1 MTLLILAITSLLTSW
16 QFAKEQNDHQMPV
29 AEDKHWQEVS
39 VPHDWAIYGPFDR
52 ANDLQNVTVWQNGA
66 TFPSIKTGRTGGL
79 PYMGSAWY
87 KTIVTLPSTDAVDL
101 PMSNYF
107 LLFDGAMSEAEV
119 FVNGEKVCFWPY
131 GYNAFH
137 CDITALIKEGANE
150 IAVRLQNREQSSRWY
165 PGAGLYRNVHL
176 IEKPKVYVPIWG
188 THITTPYVTEQLA
201 SVNIK
206 TRVENALNKHIELR
220 TSLIHKATG
229 EVVDSLVSH
238 YDVKHNLPLEQN
250 ITIHNPALWSPET
263 PNLYVART
271 CVIADSVYQETVETT
286 FGVRSVQI
294 VPNVGFLLN
303 GKVRKIQGVCLHH
316 DLGPLGS
323 AINKDALRRQLLILK
338 EMGCDA
344 IRTSHNMP
352 APEQIELCDELGL
365 MVMCEPF
372 DEWDWAKCKS
382 GYSRFFNEWAERDM
396 VNMLHHFRNNP
407 SIIMWSIGNEVPT
420 QCDPQGYKTA
430 KMLQDICVRED
441 GTRPCTA
448 GMDQV
453 TCVLENGFASVLQ
466 IVGLNYR
473 PHRYLESY
481 QRTPQHLIL
490 GSETAST
497 VSSRGVYLL
506 PALPDDTDHITN
518 MNHPGGNSQ
527 TNQCSSYD
535 LQYCPWSNLP
545 DDDFR
550 NMDDYAWTIG
560 QFVWTGF
567 DYLGEPSPWDTDA
580 WPSHS
585 SYFGIIDLAGIPK
598 DRYYLYRSMW
608 RKDVHTVHL
617 LPHWNWNTGDTLP
630 VMAYTDAAEGELF
643 VNGKSMGKVRKLTRE
658 ESEAAIQA
666 GDPLGLQRRYR
677 LIWDN
682 IPYEAG
688 EIKVV
693 TPVGEAIRKT
703 AGAPHHIEMY
713 VEEYPTNLN
722 DSLPLREGVG
732 VGSLHFVR
740 VRVCDANGNLCPQA
754 NHLIRFATKGEGTFR
769 AAANGDAANLDL
781 FHMPQHHAFAGE
793 LTAIV
798 EGSCT
803 LTATAKGLKK
813 AIITIQ

>member
-1 MTLLILAITSLLTSW
+1 MKLLILAITSLLTSW
-16 QFAKEQNDHQMPV
+16 QFAKEQTEHQMPETS
-29 AEDKHWQEVS
+29 ATWQQVT
-39 VPHDWAIYGPFDR
+39 VPHDWAIYGTFDR
-52 ANDLQNVTVWQNGA
+52 ANDLQNVTVWQNGE
-66 TFPSIKTGRTGGL
+66 TFPTEKTGRTGGL
-79 PYMGSAWY
+79 PYIGSAWY
-87 KTIVTLPSTDAVDL
+87 KTNVTLPTTGACADPQRSDL
-101 PMSNYF
+101 PATSANYF

-119 FVNGEKVCFWPY
+119 YVNGQKVCFWPY

-137 CDITALIKEGANE
+137 CDITSALREGDNE

-165 PGAGLYRNVHL
+165 PGAGLFRNVHL
-176 IEKPKVYVPIWG
+176 IQKPNVYVPIWG
-188 THITTPYVTEQLA
+188 THITTPYVTEELA

-206 TRVENALNKHIELR
+206 TRVENAVNKQIRLH
-220 TSLIHKATG
+220 TTLISKATG
-229 EVVDSLVSH
+229 DEVGSLEST

-250 ITIHNPALWSPET
+250 INIQHPALWAPET

-271 CVIADSVYQETVETT
+271 RVYADNVYQEEVETV
-286 FGVRSVQI
+286 FGVRTVQI

-323 AINKDALRRQLLILK
+323 AVSKDAVRRQLLMLK

-372 DEWDWAKCKS
+372 DEWDWAKCKN
-382 GYSRFFNEWAERDM
+382 GYHRFFNEWAERDM

-420 QCDPQGYKTA
+420 QCAPEGYKVA
-430 KMLQDICVRED
+430 KMLQDICLRED

-466 IVGLNYR
+466 IVGLNYKAY
-473 PHRYLESY
+473 RYEESY

-497 VSSRGVYLL
+497 VSSRGVYFL
-506 PALPDDTDHITN
+506 PAVPDNTDHITN
-518 MNHPGGNSQ
+518 RNHPGGNSK
-527 TNQCSSYD
+527 TNQCSGYD
-535 LQYCPWSNLP
+535 LQYCPWSNVP
-545 DDDFR
+545 DEDFR
-550 NMDDYAWTIG
+550 NMDDYPWTIG

-598 DRYYLYRSMW
+598 DRYYLYRSEW

-617 LPHWNWNTGDTLP
+617 LPHWNWKKGDTVP
-630 VMAYTDAAEGELF
+630 VMVYTDAQEGELF

-677 LIWDN
+677 LIWDK

-688 EIKVV
+688 EIKVI
-693 TPVGEAIRKT
+693 TPYGEDVRKT
-703 AGAPHHIEMY
+703 AGAPHHLEMY
-713 VEEYPTNLN
+713 VEDVPAM
-722 DSLPLREGVG
+722 DDKPL
-732 VGSLHFVR
+732 HYVR
-740 VRVCDANGNLCPQA
+740 VRVCDKNGVVCPNA
-754 NHLIRFATKGEGTFR
+754 DHLIKFSTEGNGGFR

-781 FHMPQHHAFAGE
+781 FHLPQHHAFAGE
-793 LTAIV
+793 LTAII

-813 AIITIQ
+813 AIISIQ

>member
-1 MTLLILAITSLLTSW
+1 MNILILAITSLLTSW
-16 QFAKEQNDHQMPV
+16 QFTMEQNDHQMPN
-29 AEDKHWQEVS
+29 AEATTWQEVT

-52 ANDLQNVTVWQNGA
+52 ANDLQNVTVWQNGE

-87 KTIVTLPSTDAVDL
+87 KTTISLPSTFTTQNNQQS
-101 PMSNYF
+101 SNYF

-119 FVNGEKVCFWPY
+119 FVNGQKVCFWPY

-137 CDITALIKEGANE
+137 CDITAALQTGNNE

-165 PGAGLYRNVHL
+165 PGAGLYRHVHL
-176 IEKPKVYVPIWG
+176 IQKPSVYVSIWG
-188 THITTPYVTEQLA
+188 THITTPYVSEDLA

-206 TRVENALNKHIELR
+206 TNVAHALEKHIELH
-220 TSLIHKATG
+220 TTILHKATG
-229 EVVDSLVSH
+229 EVIDSLHSN

-250 ITIHNPALWSPET
+250 ITIQNPALWSPET
-263 PNLYVART
+263 PNLYIART
-271 CVIADSVYQETVETT
+271 RVVADGVYQETVETT

-294 VPNVGFLLN
+294 VPNVGFMLN
-303 GKVRKIQGVCLHH
+303 AKVRKIQGVCLHH

-323 AINKDALRRQLLILK
+323 AVSRDALRRQLLMLK

-372 DEWDWAKCKS
+372 DEWDWAKCMN

-407 SIIMWSIGNEVPT
+407 SIVMWSIGNEVPT

-473 PHRYLESY
+473 PHRYVESY
-481 QRTPQHLIL
+481 HRTPQHLIL

-497 VSSRGVYLL
+497 VSSRGVYFL

-518 MNHPGGNSQ
+518 MDHPGGNSK
-527 TNQCSSYD
+527 TNQCSGYD
-535 LQYCPWSNLP
+535 LQYCPWSNVP
-545 DDDFR
+545 DEDFR
-550 NMDDYAWTIG
+550 NMDDYTWTIG

-567 DYLGEPSPWDTDA
+567 DYLGEPSPWDTEA

-598 DRYYLYRSMW
+598 DRYYLYRSQW

-617 LPHWNWNTGDTLP
+617 LPHWNWNAGDTVP
-630 VMAYTDAAEGELF
+630 VMVYTDANEGELF
-643 VNGKSMGKVRKLTRE
+643 VNGKSMGKVRKLTKE
-658 ESEAAIQA
+658 ETEAAIKA
-666 GDPLGLQRRYR
+666 GDPLALQRRYR

-682 IPYEAG
+682 IPFEAG

-693 TPVGEAIRKT
+693 TPYGEDTRVT
-703 AGAPHHIEMY
+703 AGKPHHIEMY
-713 VEEYPTNLN
+713 VEDIPATDNK
-722 DSLPLREGVG
+722 P
-732 VGSLHFVR
+732 LHFVR
-740 VRVCDANGNLCPQA
+740 VRVCDVNGNLCPHA
-754 NHLIRFATKGEGTFR
+754 DNLIQFTTKGEGTFR

-781 FHMPQHHAFAGE
+781 FHMPKHHAFSGE
-793 LTAIV
+793 LTVIV
-798 EGSCT
+798 EGNCT
-803 LTATAKGLKK
+803 LTAAAKGLKK

>member
-1 MTLLILAITSLLTSW
+1 MTLLLLAITSLLTSW
-16 QFAKEQNDHQMPV
+16 QFSMEQNNHEMP
-29 AEDKHWQEVS
+29 ASNAKSWQQVTI
-39 VPHDWAIYGPFDR
+39 PHDWAIYGPFDR
-52 ANDLQNVTVWQNGA
+52 ANDLQNVTVWQNGE

-87 KTIVTLPSTDAVDL
+87 KTILPLQGELEGA
-101 PMSNYF
+101 YF

-119 FVNGEKVCFWPY
+119 FINGQKVCFWPY

-137 CDITALIKEGANE
+137 CDITSALHAGDNE

-176 IEKPKVYVPIWG
+176 IQKPSVYVPIWG

-206 TRVENALNKHIELR
+206 TRVENALNKQIRLH
-220 TSLIHKATG
+220 TALILKSTG
-229 EVVDSLVSH
+229 EVVDSLVSM

-250 ITIHNPALWSPET
+250 ITIHTPALWSPET
-263 PNLYVART
+263 PNLYIART
-271 CVIADSVYQETVETT
+271 SVYADGVYQEEVETT

-372 DEWDWAKCKS
+372 DEWDWAKCKN

-617 LPHWNWNTGDTLP
+617 LPHWNWNNGDTVP

-688 EIKVV
+688 ELKVV
-693 TPVGEAIRKT
+693 TPYGEAVRQT
-703 AGAPHHIEMY
+703 AGKPHHVEMY
-713 VEEYPTNLN
+713 VEEYPTTLK
-722 DSLPLREGVG
+722 DSLPIREGVG

-740 VRVCDANGNLCPQA
+740 VRVCDANGNLCPHA
-754 NHLIRFATKGEGTFR
+754 DNLIHFTTKGEGTFR

-781 FHMPQHHAFAGE
+781 FHLPQHHAFAGE

-798 EGSCT
+798 EGNCT

>member
-1 MTLLILAITSLLTSW
+1 MTILILAITSLLTSW

-52 ANDLQNVTVWQNGA
+52 ANDLQNVTVWQNGE

-87 KTIVTLPSTDAVDL
+87 KTNVTLPTTGACADLQRSDL
-101 PMSNYF
+101 PSTSTNYF

-119 FVNGEKVCFWPY
+119 FVNGQKVCFWPY

-137 CDITALIKEGANE
+137 CDITSALHVGDNE

-165 PGAGLYRNVHL
+165 PGAGLFRNVHF
-176 IEKPKVYVPIWG
+176 IHKPHVYVPIWG
-188 THITTPYVTEQLA
+188 THITTPYVTEELA
-201 SVNIK
+201 AVNIK
-206 TRVENALNKHIELR
+206 TRVENAINKHIELH
-220 TSLIHKATG
+220 TTLISKTTG
-229 EVVDSLVSH
+229 EAVDSLVSG

-250 ITIHNPALWSPET
+250 ITITNPALWSPET
-263 PNLYVART
+263 PNLYIART
-271 CVIADSVYQETVETT
+271 SVYADGVYQEEVETV

-323 AINKDALRRQLLILK
+323 AVSRDALRRQLLMLK

-352 APEQIELCDELGL
+352 APEQIELCDEIGL

-372 DEWDWAKCKS
+372 DEWDWAKCKN

-527 TNQCSSYD
+527 INQCSSYD

-682 IPYEAG
+682 IPYEVG

-713 VEEYPTNLN
+713 VEDIPATDNK
-722 DSLPLREGVG
+722 P
-732 VGSLHFVR
+732 LHFVR

-754 NHLIRFATKGEGTFR
+754 SHLIRFSTKGEGHFR

>member
-1 MTLLILAITSLLTSW
+1 MNLLILAITSLLTSW
-16 QFAKEQNDHQMPV
+16 QFTMEQNDHQMPV
-29 AEDKHWQEVS
+29 AEATTWQTVT

-52 ANDLQNVTVWQNGA
+52 ANDLQNVAVWQNGE
-66 TFPSIKTGRTGGL
+66 TFPTEKTGRTGGL

-87 KTIVTLPSTDAVDL
+87 KTILPL
-101 PMSNYF
+101 EGELEGNYF

-137 CDITALIKEGANE
+137 CDITHQLKSGSNE

-165 PGAGLYRNVHL
+165 PGAGLFRNVHF
-176 IEKPKVYVPIWG
+176 IHKPSVYVPIWG

-206 TRVENALNKHIELR
+206 TRIENALNKHIELR
-220 TSLIHKATG
+220 TFLIHKATG
-229 EVVDSLVSH
+229 EVVDSLTSQ

-250 ITIHNPALWSPET
+250 ITIANPHLWSPEN
-263 PNLYVART
+263 PHLYVART
-271 CVIADSVYQETVETT
+271 QVYADEVYQEEVETT
-286 FGVRSVQI
+286 FGVRSVHI
-294 VPNVGFLLN
+294 VPNVGFMLN

-323 AINKDALRRQLLILK
+323 AVHRDAVRRQLLMLK

-372 DEWDWAKCKS
+372 DEWDWAKCKN
-382 GYSRFFNEWAERDM
+382 GYHRFFNEWAERDM

-420 QCDPQGYKTA
+420 QCAPEGYKIA

-453 TCVLENGFASVLQ
+453 TCVLENGFASILQ

-506 PALPDDTDHITN
+506 PAIPDDTDHITN
-518 MNHPGGNSQ
+518 MNHPGGNNK

-545 DDDFR
+545 DEDFR
-550 NMDDYAWTIG
+550 NMDDYTWTIG

-617 LPHWNWNTGDTLP
+617 LPHWNWNAGDTVP

-658 ESEAAIQA
+658 ESEAAIKA

-682 IPYEAG
+682 VPYEKG

-703 AGAPHHIEMY
+703 ASKPHHIEMY
-713 VEEYPTNLN
+713 VEDMPAT
-722 DSLPLREGVG
+722 DKQP
-732 VGSLHFVR
+732 LHFVR
-740 VRVCDANGNLCPQA
+740 VRVCDIDGNLCPNA
-754 NHLIRFATKGEGTFR
+754 DHLIHFSTKGEGQFL
-769 AAANGDAANLDL
+769 AAANGDATNLDL
-781 FHMPQHHAFAGE
+781 FHLPKHHAFSGE
-793 LTAIV
+793 LTATIK
-798 EGSCT
+798 GNCT

-813 AIITIQ
+813 AIITIE